1 MERLRSWLGT
11 ETERHCTALENMQ
24 LPIAHLRAANRSAAA
39 SVRSRAATYTTA
51 LTTLLENA
59 ASRTNRVNLEKT
71 RAAARTVTN
80 ALITLADNQ
89 THINAKLA
97 ELQTQLAEVEA
108 ELQGLHTETLRELTR
123 LRASVRGATWS
134 APPTS
139 PRVGTYL
146 DRRGPN

>member
-1 MERLRSWLGT
+1 MERLRSWLGS
-11 ETERHCTALENMQ
+11 ETERHCAALENIQ

-39 SVRSRAATYTTA
+39 SVRSRAVTYTAA
-51 LTTLLENA
+51 LTALLENA
-59 ASRTNRVNLEKT
+59 ASRSSRINLEKT

-80 ALITLADNQ
+80 ALLTLADNQ
-89 THINAKLA
+89 TQLSSHLA
-97 ELQTQLAEVEA
+97 ELQTQLEEMEA

-139 PRVGTYL
+139 PRIGTYL
-146 DRRGPN
+146 DSRPN